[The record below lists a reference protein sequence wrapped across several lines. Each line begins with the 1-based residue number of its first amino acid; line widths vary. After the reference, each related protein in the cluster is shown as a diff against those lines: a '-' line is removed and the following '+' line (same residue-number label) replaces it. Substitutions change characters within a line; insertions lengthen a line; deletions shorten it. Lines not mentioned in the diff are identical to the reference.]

1 MMEITMK
8 LDEDVLSALRRSPNE
23 FAREMRLAAAVH
35 WYERGEIS
43 QEKAAQV
50 AGLDRT
56 DFLLALAREGED
68 AFVVDF
74 ADLER
79 ELQRGEARS
88 RQRLSADFSFPLG
101 TRRTSATTFIG
112 NNRS

>member
-1 MMEITMK
+1 MLSRAQGAPVELK
-8 LDEDVLSALRRSPNE
+8 LGEVATVP
-23 FAREMRLAAAVH
+23 A
-35 WYERGEIS
+35 RGEIS

-74 ADLER
+74 ADLEK
-79 ELQRGEARS
+79 ELQRG
-88 RQRLSADFSFPLG
+88 
-101 TRRTSATTFIG
+101 
-112 NNRS
+112 

>member
-1 MMEITMK
+1 MLEITMK
-8 LDEDVLSALRRSPNE
+8 LDEDVLSALRRSPDE
-23 FAREMRLAAAVH
+23 FANEMRLAAAIH
-35 WYERGEIS
+35 WYKRGEIS
-43 QEKAAQV
+43 QEKAAHV

-79 ELQRGEARS
+79 ELQRG
-88 RQRLSADFSFPLG
+88 
-101 TRRTSATTFIG
+101 
-112 NNRS
+112 

>member
-1 MMEITMK
+1 MK
-8 LDEDVLSALRRSPNE
+8 VDEDVLSALRRSPDE
-23 FAREMRLAAAVH
+23 FVNQMRLAAAIH
-35 WYERGEIS
+35 WYKRGEIS

-74 ADLER
+74 AYLDR
-79 ELQRGEARS
+79 ELQRG
-88 RQRLSADFSFPLG
+88 
-101 TRRTSATTFIG
+101 
-112 NNRS
+112 